1 MQGFPLLL
9 MKTLRLREA
18 KQHVH
23 IQGGLPVTG
32 IALALSPVAAL
43 GTVKGTLGAAKG
55 LVALYCSFGK
65 G

>member
-9 MKTLRLREA
+9 MKTLRLET

-55 LVALYCSFGK
+55 LVALYCSLGK

>member
-9 MKTLRLREA
+9 MKTLRLEA

-55 LVALYCSFGK
+55 LVALYCSLGK